1 MQNLNSLE
9 FLAEAFQCHVHH
21 FPPGLSSIKNGV
33 HDTEKL
39 LLKIQMSED
48 FA

>member
-1 MQNLNSLE
+1 MQNLNSTE
-9 FLAEAFQCHVHH
+9 FLAELFLCPVPSG
-21 FPPGLSSIKNGV
+21 PPSIENAA

-39 LLKIQMSED
+39 LLKTQVSSD